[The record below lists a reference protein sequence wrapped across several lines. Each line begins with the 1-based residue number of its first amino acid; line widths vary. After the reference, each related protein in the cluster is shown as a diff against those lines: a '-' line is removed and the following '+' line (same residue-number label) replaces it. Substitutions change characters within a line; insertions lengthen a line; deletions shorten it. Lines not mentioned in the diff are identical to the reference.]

1 MQSKSDLKKPY
12 GNAWINF
19 CAWDQTQ
26 SLQQDILLYWLMG
39 GERIQRKLKK
49 FKGKQLA
56 GKCTE
61 PERNNKEKGS
71 EWKTERI
78 VIS

>member
-1 MQSKSDLKKPY
+1 
-12 GNAWINF
+12 
-19 CAWDQTQ
+19 
-26 SLQQDILLYWLMG
+26 MG

-71 EWKTERI
+71 WVENGKDSNFLNKETRNREKCKLETGTLKKHQTANI
-78 VIS
+78 PS

>member
-1 MQSKSDLKKPY
+1 MEMHGLTTVLGIRHNRY
-12 GNAWINF
+12 NRIYYYN
-19 CAWDQTQ
+19 
-26 SLQQDILLYWLMG
+26 WLMG

>member
-1 MQSKSDLKKPY
+1 
-12 GNAWINF
+12 
-19 CAWDQTQ
+19 
-26 SLQQDILLYWLMG
+26 MG

-56 GKCTE
+56 SKCTE

-71 EWKTERI
+71 EWKAERI

>member
-1 MQSKSDLKKPY
+1 M
-12 GNAWINF
+12 
-19 CAWDQTQ
+19 
-26 SLQQDILLYWLMG
+26 LQQDILLYWEMG

-61 PERNNKEKGS
+61 PERNNKERGS
-71 EWKTERI
+71 EWKRKG
-78 VIS
+78 

>member
-1 MQSKSDLKKPY
+1 MCKSKLYMKKPL
-12 GNAWINF
+12 GKSWINYR
-19 CAWDQTQ
+19 AWDQTHL
-26 SLQQDILLYWLMG
+26 LQQDVLLYWQMG

-71 EWKTERI
+71 
-78 VIS
+78 